1 MISLFKNASSDLQ
14 KRDLLQQIFE
24 NVKEIKLKAL
34 VEFGMTE
41 SPVTFKRAQ
50 VEILD
55 MKDKIP
61 EGWSLMTTQ

>member
-1 MISLFKNASSDLQ
+1 
-14 KRDLLQQIFE
+14 
-24 NVKEIKLKAL
+24 
-34 VEFGMTE
+34 MTE